1 MELLSEAEWS
11 DLQALQA
18 EVTGIEAQIR
28 RWKKWPTKN
37 SSKEL
42 TARQREENEQL
53 LQYRNILTA
62 LAEYAAK
69 RTELAVK
76 DLQMP
81 NAYPAL

>member
-1 MELLSEAEWS
+1 M
-11 DLQALQA
+11 
-18 EVTGIEAQIR
+18 TGIEAQIR
-28 RWKKWPTKN
+28 RWKKWPTKQL
-37 SSKEL
+37 KR
-42 TARQREENEQL
+42 TTDRQKEENEQL

-81 NAYPAL
+81 NSAYPAL